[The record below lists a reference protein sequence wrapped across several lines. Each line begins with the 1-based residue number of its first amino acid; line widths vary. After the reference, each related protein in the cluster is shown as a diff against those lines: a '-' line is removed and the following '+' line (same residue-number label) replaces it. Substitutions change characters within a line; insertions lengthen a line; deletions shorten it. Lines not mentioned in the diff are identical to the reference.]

1 MDENLSR
8 GYVQLNRRQRG
19 PERDHDAP
27 RDNYH
32 LVYLGL
38 VLAGIGFLVPYN
50 SFITACDYFQ
60 DKYPKTLILFDM
72 SLCYILVAFVAVCI
86 NNVLVE
92 ALPFTTRIAFGYVVS
107 CVTLVFVLLFEI
119 GWDVFDH
126 DTGYAVN
133 LLAVAIVAFG
143 CTVQQSSFY
152 GYTSMLPARYT
163 QAVMTGESAAGL
175 IASLNRIST
184 KFLLKD
190 ERINTMLFFF
200 ISVVLIVSCIIIYSK
215 LQSCAF
221 VTYYLRQH
229 CTPNTVFLSDQL
241 QSGVRSELLNKDDTE
256 DVHLVDTA
264 DDDGASPRVPQNA
277 VLSFRSPPTSPT
289 VETGDVNLLSEP
301 LADPRQVIHN
311 LVTPGMV
318 NKSINQS
325 SSNVS
330 MQTFNLTS
338 TARDLV
344 WPISRIRV
352 DAVPATADRV
362 CLSYHGIEDSEPFQ
376 IEEELANYGLAA
388 HQIRWLSSNDLD
400 MSEGRHRFKVQ
411 DVVVKI
417 RGTAATKRVQWLRAI
432 KKGFTDRFQVAR
444 SVWPYMLSIALAYFV
459 TLCLFP
465 GIESQIVSCSL
476 GSWMPVILMAIFNV
490 SDFCGKMLASFSYKL
505 SQNSMLYYSLGR
517 VILVPW
523 IAMCALPSAKTTA
536 LDDMWSMILSLVLG
550 VSNGVLGSVPMIVA
564 PSKVPHQY
572 RELTGNIM
580 TLSYSVGLTTGSLVA
595 YLIQGWVKKMR
606 TNEPCASMQHPTL
619 FHAGFS
625 APISTA
631 AGVVRA
637 TALPTPLP
645 TELLSTHLT
654 NATSIILKTVG
665 AMMNSSTTSSTTTA
679 TPESTV
685 SASTPTAML
694 TTISTYLNFTTVEP
708 NGQI

>member
-301 LADPRQVIHN
+301 LADPR
-311 LVTPGMV
+311 
-318 NKSINQS
+318 
-325 SSNVS
+325 
-330 MQTFNLTS
+330 
-338 TARDLV
+338 
-344 WPISRIRV
+344 
-352 DAVPATADRV
+352 
-362 CLSYHGIEDSEPFQ
+362 Q